1 MGEKKNNKTL
11 RIIGDAIFFT
21 IIGVMVT
28 FFVWNF
34 VDIKSGYKY
43 PIFGTRTS
51 VIVSPSMATVNEAN
65 KSYITE
71 DMKQIQKYD
80 VITTKQ
86 YKSYEDIQIYDI
98 ATYYNGSKDLVCHRV
113 IDKYEDNGIKYVVF
127 RGDANNVDD
136 APVSYELVRGK
147 VTNITPKMGQVVAFI
162 QSPYFYLAL
171 FGSCFFIFLGMF
183 IITRGKEKKAIE
195 EKPQEKA
202 QPEATEEAPKEEQ
215 PQEENQDVNTE
226 QEQPVEEENNEKQE

>member
-11 RIIGDAIFFT
+11 KIIANAVYFT
-21 IIGVMVT
+21 VIGVMVT

-51 VIVSPSMATVNEAN
+51 VIVSPSMSVVNEAN
-65 KSYITE
+65 KDYITE

-98 ATYYNGSKDLVCHRV
+98 ATYYNGSIDL
-113 IDKYEDNGIKYVVF
+113 
-127 RGDANNVDD
+127 A
-136 APVSYELVRGK
+136 S
-147 VTNITPKMGQVVAFI
+147 
-162 QSPYFYLAL
+162 
-171 FGSCFFIFLGMF
+171 
-183 IITRGKEKKAIE
+183 
-195 EKPQEKA
+195 
-202 QPEATEEAPKEEQ
+202 
-215 PQEENQDVNTE
+215 
-226 QEQPVEEENNEKQE
+226 